1 MIKQSRSRWLLF
13 LFLLVV
19 LAIFALIGMRLG
31 SIPVNLEDILSSF
44 TGQATKRGQILW
56 SIRYPRIVITL
67 LAGLNLGLSGLLIQ
81 SVLKNPITDSNILG
95 INAGA
100 SLLAVVILI
109 LFPEQTA
116 MVPLFA
122 FVGGGGAF
130 LLVGL
135 LAFQSSYSSVRI
147 VLTGLAIRSVLGG
160 LQSVIVTMNSD
171 RLHGAILWLNGN
183 LSGHSW
189 QDILLLFLYALPAY
203 LCLFFIHPKMD
214 LLQLEDGLIHSLGYP
229 PKVIALMVALVGVYL
244 AAITVSFVGMIGF
257 VGLIIPHV
265 ARLLVG
271 GKHSRLIPFT
281 GILGAILLILAD
293 TLSRTVIAPLEIP
306 IGTTM
311 SLIGGP
317 FFLYLLYRQSTRR
330 WSTILLTAKDISY
343 SYGRQSDFHL
353 SHISLSIQAG
363 SVTGLIGP
371 NGSGKTT
378 LFDCLNG
385 RKTLANGQVIFE
397 GQNLH
402 AITLKERAKKIA
414 VVQQSHR
421 NQLLL
426 SVRDIVSL
434 GRSPYQSW
442 LTSSSKTDQDIVDQV
457 LDMVGLSDYRD
468 KQLQELSGGQR
479 QLVWL
484 ALALAQEPDL
494 LFLDEPTTY
503 LDIRNQIHFLN
514 LIRQLNEDQGLTVV
528 MILHDLNQVLRYC
541 DYAYLLSE
549 GELVA
554 GGKPAEILSESIIE
568 ETYQVHSDRLHHPK
582 GHFVLDFY

>member
-1 MIKQSRSRWLLF
+1 M
-13 LFLLVV
+13 
-19 LAIFALIGMRLG
+19 
-31 SIPVNLEDILSSF
+31 
-44 TGQATKRGQILW
+44 
-56 SIRYPRIVITL
+56 
-67 LAGLNLGLSGLLIQ
+67 LLI
-81 SVLKNPITDSNILG
+81 
-95 INAGA
+95 A
-100 SLLAVVILI
+100 
-109 LFPEQTA
+109 
-116 MVPLFA
+116 
-122 FVGGGGAF
+122 
-130 LLVGL
+130 
-135 LAFQSSYSSVRI
+135 
-147 VLTGLAIRSVLGG
+147 
-160 LQSVIVTMNSD
+160 
-171 RLHGAILWLNGN
+171 
-183 LSGHSW
+183 
-189 QDILLLFLYALPAY
+189 QDI
-203 LCLFFIHPKMD
+203 
-214 LLQLEDGLIHSLGYP
+214 
-229 PKVIALMVALVGVYL
+229 
-244 AAITVSFVGMIGF
+244 SF
-257 VGLIIPHV
+257 
-265 ARLLVG
+265 
-271 GKHSRLIPFT
+271 
-281 GILGAILLILAD
+281 
-293 TLSRTVIAPLEIP
+293 
-306 IGTTM
+306 
-311 SLIGGP
+311 
-317 FFLYLLYRQSTRR
+317 
-330 WSTILLTAKDISY
+330 

-353 SHISLSIQAG
+353 SHISLTVEAG

-385 RKTLANGQVIFE
+385 RNTLASGQVIFE
-397 GQNLH
+397 GEDLH
-402 AITLKERAKKIA
+402 DIPLKERAKKIA

-442 LTSSSKTDQDIVDQV
+442 LTSSSKADQDIVDRV

-514 LIRQLNEDQGLTVV
+514 LISQLNKEEGLTVV

-554 GGKPAEILSESIIE
+554 GGKPADVLSQTTIK
-568 ETYQVHSDRLHHPK
+568 ETYQVQSDRLYHPK

>member
-1 MIKQSRSRWLLF
+1 M
-13 LFLLVV
+13 
-19 LAIFALIGMRLG
+19 
-31 SIPVNLEDILSSF
+31 
-44 TGQATKRGQILW
+44 
-56 SIRYPRIVITL
+56 
-67 LAGLNLGLSGLLIQ
+67 
-81 SVLKNPITDSNILG
+81 
-95 INAGA
+95 
-100 SLLAVVILI
+100 
-109 LFPEQTA
+109 
-116 MVPLFA
+116 
-122 FVGGGGAF
+122 
-130 LLVGL
+130 
-135 LAFQSSYSSVRI
+135 
-147 VLTGLAIRSVLGG
+147 
-160 LQSVIVTMNSD
+160 
-171 RLHGAILWLNGN
+171 
-183 LSGHSW
+183 
-189 QDILLLFLYALPAY
+189 
-203 LCLFFIHPKMD
+203 
-214 LLQLEDGLIHSLGYP
+214 
-229 PKVIALMVALVGVYL
+229 
-244 AAITVSFVGMIGF
+244 
-257 VGLIIPHV
+257 
-265 ARLLVG
+265 
-271 GKHSRLIPFT
+271 
-281 GILGAILLILAD
+281 
-293 TLSRTVIAPLEIP
+293 
-306 IGTTM
+306 
-311 SLIGGP
+311 
-317 FFLYLLYRQSTRR
+317 
-330 WSTILLTAKDISY
+330 
-343 SYGRQSDFHL
+343 